1 MMFGASLR
9 DCGSG
14 AWCVSTTRQPRLSG
28 PALFCGPVCA
38 LWSAAAM
45 AIPPNT
51 PITNTATATYQVAGA
66 AQSISASH
74 TVVTDP
80 ASGNSPPTGITLAP
94 NHVAE
99 NSPGATI
106 GALAVVDPDPAD
118 THTYS
123 IADPRFQIVGGQLA
137 LAARIH
143 TRFRNRTERDA
154 RRDGHRSIGCVGHR
168 QRHRRRRQSQR
179 SADGGCAGEDDV
191 RCELVRRN
199 GGSAHGRRSRR
210 RRHAYVHGRRS
221 ALRSRERRVED
232 SRRRRAFRSAGP
244 LRWW

>member
-1 MMFGASLR
+1 
-9 DCGSG
+9 
-14 AWCVSTTRQPRLSG
+14 
-28 PALFCGPVCA
+28 
-38 LWSAAAM
+38 M

-51 PITNTATATYQVAGA
+51 PITNTATATYQLAGA
-66 AQSISASH
+66 AQSISTSH

-137 LAARIH
+137 LAGGSTLDFETEPNVTLAVTATDPSGASVTVNVTVIVDNRNEAPTAVALAKTTLDANSFGAPVGALTVADPDVGDTH
-143 TRFRNRTERDA
+143 TYTVDDPRFEVVNGALKLAPTA
-154 RRDGHRSIGCVGHR
+154 SFP
-168 QRHRRRRQSQR
+168 
-179 SADGGCAGEDDV
+179 
-191 RCELVRRN
+191 L
-199 GGSAHGRRSRR
+199 GGSAHSGGNRHRRGRPVACAVVRRHRDAARQR
-210 RRHAYVHGRRS
+210 RRHRTPACAFS
-221 ALRSRERRVED
+221 KTRSR
-232 SRRRRAFRSAGP
+232 
-244 LRWW
+244 